1 MKHVGLTLTLLT
13 RSCCHLCDE
22 MQEALKPLAAA
33 RGVAI
38 AVVDVDGDPA
48 LAATY
53 GDRVPVLFAGEP
65 GGGVE
70 LCHFRLDRARVDEA
84 LAGLGQH
91 AD

>member
-1 MKHVGLTLTLLT
+1 VNRAGLTLTLLT

-22 MQEALKPLAAA
+22 MQEAVKPLAAA
-33 RGVAI
+33 RGVTI
-38 AVVDVDGDPA
+38 AVVDIDGDPA
-48 LAATY
+48 LEAAY

-65 GGGVE
+65 GGGIE

-84 LAGLGQH
+84 MAGSGPH

>member
-1 MKHVGLTLTLLT
+1 MNPAGLTLTLLT

-22 MQEALKPLAAA
+22 MLEAVKPLAGA

-48 LAATY
+48 LEATY

-65 GGGVE
+65 SGGIE
-70 LCHFRLDRARVDEA
+70 LCHFRLDPARLDEA
-84 LAGLGQH
+84 MAGSGQH
-91 AD
+91 AE